1 MSKASLHCAGA
12 IFSIRRTLQEY
23 KSGSPPETIFYN
35 ISKQDLLDMLNLTME
50 AWDALETVENETK
63 SLISG
68 LLDAVK
74 NNG

>member
-1 MSKASLHCAGA
+1 MSKSTLNCAGA
-12 IFSIRRTLQEY
+12 IFNIRRTLQDY
-23 KSGSPPETIFYN
+23 KNGAPPETLFYN
-35 ISKQDLLDMLNLTME
+35 VSARDLLDMLDMTIQ
-50 AWDALETVENETK
+50 AWCALESVEQETR

>member
-1 MSKASLHCAGA
+1 MSKSTLNCAGA
-12 IFSIRRTLQEY
+12 IFNIRKTLQDY
-23 KSGSPPETIFYN
+23 KYGNPPETETYQV
-35 ISKQDLLDMLNLTME
+35 SQHDLLKMLDMTMQ
-50 AWDALETVENETK
+50 AWGSLENIESEMG

>member
-1 MSKASLHCAGA
+1 M
-12 IFSIRRTLQEY
+12 
-23 KSGSPPETIFYN
+23 FYN
-35 ISKQDLLDMLNLTME
+35 ITKTDLLDMLRLTME

>member
-1 MSKASLHCAGA
+1 MSKSTLNCAAA
-12 IFSIRRTLQEY
+12 IFNIRKTLQDY
-23 KSGSPPETIFYN
+23 KNNEPPETQFYKV
-35 ISKQDLLDMLNLTME
+35 SAHDLLDMLDMTMQ
-50 AWDALETVENETK
+50 AWCALESLEQETR

>member
-12 IFSIRRTLQEY
+12 IFSIRRTLQDY
-23 KSGSPPETIFYN
+23 KMNSPPETLFYN
-35 ISKQDLLDMLNLTME
+35 ISARDLLDMLNLTME
-50 AWDALETVENETK
+50 AWDSLETIEAETK